1 MIDRGWSGGW
11 TNKIKSRLSIIDRG
25 WSWGRTNKIKSRL
38 SIVDRGGSWCW
49 PYKVKSSLC
58 IVVCLPL
65 RRSLNLN
72 LSLATTGSSSNNSL
86 LFSNIVQ
93 LLLVPVP
100 TSCSKRSH
108 RWGNM
113 CKLSIL
119 VCLPFWGPN
128 NLNLSLAT
136 PGSSSNNSLLLS
148 QPVQL
153 VLCIITTSSCKRS
166 NRWSNVCKLCILEC
180 LPFWGSYDRHM
191 LSSRE
196 GNTGQRH
203 NLGEHT
209 EWYDH
214 LCYQTGEY
222 YSVCSP

>member
-1 MIDRGWSGGW
+1 MIDRGGS
-11 TNKIKSRLSIIDRG
+11 RG
-25 WSWGRTNKIKSRL
+25 WTNKIKSRL

-58 IVVCLPL
+58 IVVWGRSNRGGNECKFSILVCLPL
-65 RRSLNLN
+65 GRSLNMN

-86 LFSNIVQ
+86 LLSNIVQ

-153 VLCIITTSSCKRS
+153 VLCIVTTSSCKRS
-166 NRWSNVCKLCILEC
+166 NRWSNVCKLCVLEC
-180 LPFWGSYDRHM
+180 LPFWGSFDRHM

-196 GNTGQRH
+196 GNTGQRY

-214 LCYQTGEY
+214 FCYQTGEY
-222 YSVCSP
+222 SH

>member
-1 MIDRGWSGGW
+1 MIDRGRS
-11 TNKIKSRLSIIDRG
+11 RG
-25 WSWGRTNKIKSRL
+25 WTNKIKSRL
-38 SIVDRGGSWCW
+38 SIVDRGWSRSRAN
-49 PYKVKSSLC
+49 KVQGRLS
-58 IVVCLPL
+58 IVDWGRSNRGGNECKLSILVCLPL
-65 RRSLNLN
+65 GRSLNLN

-86 LFSNIVQ
+86 LLSNIVQ

-119 VCLPFWGPN
+119 VCLPFWGP
-128 NLNLSLAT
+128 
-136 PGSSSNNSLLLS
+136 
-148 QPVQL
+148 
-153 VLCIITTSSCKRS
+153 
-166 NRWSNVCKLCILEC
+166 
-180 LPFWGSYDRHM
+180 YDRHM

-196 GNTGQRH
+196 GNTGQRY

-214 LCYQTGEY
+214 FCYQTGEY
-222 YSVCSP
+222 WCCHG

>member
-1 MIDRGWSGGW
+1 MIDRGG
-11 TNKIKSRLSIIDRG
+11 SR
-25 WSWGRTNKIKSRL
+25 GRTNKIKSRL
-38 SIVDRGGSWCW
+38 SIVVRGWSRSRANKVQGRLSIVDWGGTNRGG
-49 PYKVKSSLC
+49 
-58 IVVCLPL
+58 
-65 RRSLNLN
+65 NE
-72 LSLATTGSSSNNSL
+72 
-86 LFSNIVQ
+86 
-93 LLLVPVP
+93 
-100 TSCSKRSH
+100 
-108 RWGNM
+108 

-153 VLCIITTSSCKRS
+153 VLCIVTTSSCKRS
-166 NRWSNVCKLCILEC
+166 NRWSNVCKLCVLEC

-196 GNTGQRH
+196 GNTGQRY

-214 LCYQTGEY
+214 FCYQTGEY
-222 YSVCSP
+222 SPC

>member
-1 MIDRGWSGGW
+1 MIDRGGSG
-11 TNKIKSRLSIIDRG
+11 
-25 WSWGRTNKIKSRL
+25 GRTNKIQSRL

-49 PYKVKSSLC
+49 PYKVKSSLGIVVWGRSNRGGNECKLC
-58 IVVCLPL
+58 IFVCLPL
-65 RRSLNLN
+65 GGSL
-72 LSLATTGSSSNNSL
+72 
-86 LFSNIVQ
+86 
-93 LLLVPVP
+93 
-100 TSCSKRSH
+100 
-108 RWGNM
+108 
-113 CKLSIL
+113 
-119 VCLPFWGPN
+119 

-153 VLCIITTSSCKRS
+153 VLCIVTTGSRKRS
-166 NRWSNVCKLCILEC
+166 YRWSNVCKLSVLEC

-196 GNTGQRH
+196 GNTGQRY

-214 LCYQTGEY
+214 FCY
-222 YSVCSP
+222 

>member
-1 MIDRGWSGGW
+1 MIDRGG
-11 TNKIKSRLSIIDRG
+11 SR
-25 WSWGRTNKIKSRL
+25 GRTNKIKSRL

-49 PYKVKSSLC
+49 PYKVQGSLS
-58 IVVCLPL
+58 IVD
-65 RRSLNLN
+65 
-72 LSLATTGSSSNNSL
+72 
-86 LFSNIVQ
+86 
-93 LLLVPVP
+93 
-100 TSCSKRSH
+100 
-108 RWGNM
+108 WGGTNRGGNE

-119 VCLPFWGPN
+119 VRLPLGRSL

-153 VLCIITTSSCKRS
+153 VLCIVTTSSCKRS
-166 NRWSNVCKLCILEC
+166 NRWSNVCKLCVLEC

-196 GNTGQRH
+196 GNTGQRY

-214 LCYQTGEY
+214 FCYQTGEY
-222 YSVCSP
+222 SPC